1 MVKTDPKTGE
11 QSEQMELVSLETI
24 GQGAA
29 AEKFL
34 DELGRVIRNICDP
47 NTDAKKSREIIIKF
61 KFSPSEDRRFAAVTV
76 NADSKLAP
84 MSPAGTGIYLGI
96 KHGQPVAKEYDDR
109 QMTVGDVVDIDSGKK
124 K

>member
-1 MVKTDPKTGE
+1 MPKTEPKTGE
-11 QSEQMELVSLETI
+11 QAEQMELVSLETI

>member
-1 MVKTDPKTGE
+1 MAKTDPKTGE
-11 QSEQMELVSLETI
+11 SPEQMELVSLETI

-61 KFSPSEDRRFAAVTV
+61 KFNPSEDRRFAAVTV

-109 QMTVGDVVDIDSGKK
+109 QMTVGDVVDIDSKK

>member
-1 MVKTDPKTGE
+1 MEKAKPKEQE
-11 QSEQMELVSLETI
+11 QSPEQMELVSLETI

-47 NTDAKKSREIIIKF
+47 NTEAKKTREIVIKF
-61 KFSPSEDRRFAAVTV
+61 KFNPSEDRRFAAVTV

-109 QMTVGDVVDIDSGKK
+109 QMSVGDVVGIHDKK
-124 K
+124 